1 MQDECSIPQ
10 FDTLQKPESQEE
22 TIEIEETPSIEE
34 IITAPENDWRR
45 LCALAEADPAMMLA
59 LRARRQLKE
68 SGQLKP
74 APRRRASPRS
84 RPSTSNRNWRAGS
97 VLQSQALIGAAM
109 LETVERVNRGEL
121 DGDGEL
127 RSILVTAGDQTLVM
141 EVIA

>member
-1 MQDECSIPQ
+1 MQDVKSIPP
-10 FDTLQKPESQEE
+10 FDVFEKPESQEE
-22 TIEIEETPSIEE
+22 TIEEPTPSIEE

-59 LRARRQLKE
+59 LRARRQLQE

-74 APRRRASPRS
+74 KPSPRTGRSS
-84 RPSTSNRNWRAGS
+84 RPSTSTRHWSAGN

-109 LETVERVNRGEL
+109 LETVKRVNSGEL
-121 DGDGEL
+121 DGDGES
-127 RSILVTAGDQTLVM
+127 RSILITAGDKTLVM